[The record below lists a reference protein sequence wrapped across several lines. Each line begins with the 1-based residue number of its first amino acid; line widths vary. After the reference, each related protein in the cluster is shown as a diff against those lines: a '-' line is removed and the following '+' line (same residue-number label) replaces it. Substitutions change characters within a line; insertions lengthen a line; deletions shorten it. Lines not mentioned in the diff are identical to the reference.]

1 MGELTWTQYPNT
13 LLSVSAL
20 ILTIFKSE
28 SLKWNTRLFHADFL
42 MRENRNSV
50 PLGLSQLRKHFRRSN
65 IYTRRIQM

>member
-28 SLKWNTRLFHADFL
+28 SLKWNTRLFHADL
-42 MRENRNSV
+42 NPLNSQ
-50 PLGLSQLRKHFRRSN
+50 S
-65 IYTRRIQM
+65 